1 MDKKITRPRRRASR
15 LLARLLGAD
24 LVSGTYLEFVK
35 MHAGYLLFTNMKSLF
50 TNTLLIRVTGDNSL
64 VMKFNLMQFICIPF
78 AYTLGAF
85 YIRRRSLPRAAAWGM
100 GFSAL
105 FYAVFFLSLNHLVWM
120 LPLPKK
126 LRLSES
132 GSPAALAANNLF
144 HLALAG
150 VCIIII
156 ISSKYNPFIYFRF

>member
-85 YIRRRSLPRAAAWGM
+85 TSAAVPCPGPPRGVWASRPCSTRS
-100 GFSAL
+100 
-105 FYAVFFLSLNHLVWM
+105 
-120 LPLPKK
+120 
-126 LRLSES
+126 
-132 GSPAALAANNLF
+132 
-144 HLALAG
+144 
-150 VCIIII
+150 
-156 ISSKYNPFIYFRF
+156 SSCP